1 MSGTFEKT
9 KRRQIPSDF
18 EYGIPFPERV
28 KTTSRADFIS
38 WYTELYRLTM
48 DKSNFN
54 VLSYI
59 IIKIVLSEAKI
70 LANVCPITPII
81 PHLAT
86 QFDNVSM

>member
-1 MSGTFEKT
+1 MLETFEKT

-70 LANVCPITPII
+70 LPNVCTITSII

>member
-38 WYTELYRLTM
+38 WYTELYRL
-48 DKSNFN
+48 KWINQ
-54 VLSYI
+54 
-59 IIKIVLSEAKI
+59 I
-70 LANVCPITPII
+70 LMSFLT
-81 PHLAT
+81 LL
-86 QFDNVSM
+86 